1 LPAGVT
7 ENTTIAAY
15 PVAKARVGG
24 RVLDD
29 FLHALV
35 ANFAVVGTVFALWTL
50 AQEWLHRHRRPVR
63 QFALGTFMGLSAMA
77 TIVFAVEGQPGVL
90 LDLRSAPLAI
100 AGLFGGPLAAMIAA
114 ALTGSYRIA
123 VGGAGMVHGL
133 ISIGIVALIGVIVHL
148 VLNGRPPKALHVVGV
163 ASAIALVSLLT
174 TLTLPALTEALRAM
188 AAPAAAL
195 IFVAT
200 LLAGFVV
207 TRGEARSAE
216 RDLLSAALTRSP
228 EYFYIKDRASRF
240 VAANLHVAQNAGL
253 QQPEQ
258 LIGKTDFDLTDPGR
272 ASQLLEEEQQILRT
286 GQPVL
291 GRKERLI
298 DAAGR
303 TRWFLTSKVAL
314 HNADGEAI
322 GIAGTT
328 RDITEQQRLEA
339 ELTDSRNLL
348 SYAVNEMSDGLA
360 MFDRN
365 GVLVYCNERYQS
377 LFPLTGEVRKPGA
390 HIRDIL
396 MRVVE
401 TGEQLNLGDPEV
413 WLQVV
418 SGSLGKPSEEQVN
431 LFDGRWLLIKT
442 QPTEEGAAMVVIS
455 DITSVKQTEGELRS
469 LTTELKLLAETDGL
483 TGLMNRRSFDV
494 RFAEELERGQLEKR
508 DFSLVMFDVDWFKSY
523 NDSLGHPA
531 GDECLRVVGRCL
543 RMALLRHGDLAARYG
558 GEEFVAIL
566 PDADEDS
573 ALVVADRV
581 RLALAELRLPHPAA
595 PGRIV
600 TVSAGVASY
609 AANDMRRSAGQLLSR
624 ADEALYD
631 AKAAG
636 RNRVLGWKPRDT
648 ARVVS

>member
-1 LPAGVT
+1 M
-7 ENTTIAAY
+7 
-15 PVAKARVGG
+15 
-24 RVLDD
+24 DD
-29 FLHALV
+29 FWHALV

-63 QFALGTFMGLSAMA
+63 QFALGTFMGLSAVA

-100 AGLFGGPLAAMIAA
+100 AGLFGGPLAAVIAA
-114 ALTGSYRIA
+114 ALTGSYRVA
-123 VGGAGMVHGL
+123 VGGAGTIHGL
-133 ISIGIVALIGVIVHL
+133 ISIGIVSLIGVIIHL
-148 VLNGRPPKALHVVGV
+148 VLNGRTPKALHIVGV
-163 ASAIALVSLLT
+163 ASVIALVSLLT
-174 TLTLPALTEALRAM
+174 TLTVPELTDALRTM

-216 RDLLSAALTRSP
+216 RDLMNAALTRSP
-228 EYFYIKDRASRF
+228 EYFYIKDRSSRF
-240 VAANLHVAQNAGL
+240 VAANLHVAQNAGY
-253 QQPEQ
+253 QTPEQ
-258 LIGKTDFDLTDPGR
+258 LIGKTDFHLTDAPR
-272 ASQLLEEEQQILRT
+272 AGQLMREEQEILRT
-286 GQPVL
+286 GQPLL
-291 GRKERLI
+291 GRKERI
-298 DAAGR
+298 VDANGR
-303 TRWFLTSKVAL
+303 ERWYLTSKVAL

-328 RDITEQQRLEA
+328 RDITEQQRLDA
-339 ELTDSRNLL
+339 ALTDSRNLL
-348 SYAVNEMSDGLA
+348 NYAVNEMSDGLA

-365 GVLVYCNERYQS
+365 GYLVYCNARYQS
-377 LFPLTGEVRKPGA
+377 LFPLTGNVRKPGA

-396 MRVVE
+396 MRVVQ

-418 SGSLGKPSEEQVN
+418 SSSLGKHSEEQVN

-442 QPTEEGAAMVVIS
+442 RPTEEGAAMVVIS
-455 DITSVKQTEGELRS
+455 DITTVKRAEGELRT

-494 RFAEELERGQLEKR
+494 RFAEELERSQLEKR
-508 DFSLVMFDVDWFKSY
+508 PFSLVMFDVDWFKSY
-523 NDSLGHPA
+523 NDTLGHPA
-531 GDECLRVVGRCL
+531 GDECLKVVGRCL

-566 PDADEDS
+566 PNTDEDS
-573 ALVVADRV
+573 AFVVADRV
-581 RLALAELRLPHPAA
+581 RVALVELGLPHPATVS
-595 PGRIV
+595 RIV
-600 TVSAGVASY
+600 TLSAGVASY
-609 AANDMRRSAGQLLSR
+609 AGDESRRSAGQLLSR

-631 AKAAG
+631 AKGAG
-636 RNRVLGWKPRDT
+636 RNRVMGWKPRDA
-648 ARVVS
+648 ARGVG

>member
-1 LPAGVT
+1 M
-7 ENTTIAAY
+7 
-15 PVAKARVGG
+15 
-24 RVLDD
+24 DD
-29 FLHALV
+29 FWHALV

-77 TIVFAVEGQPGVL
+77 TIVFAVEDQPGVL

-100 AGLFGGPLAAMIAA
+100 AGLFGGPLAAVIAA
-114 ALTGSYRIA
+114 VLTGSYRIA

-148 VLNGRPPKALHVVGV
+148 VLNGRTPRAVHIIGV
-163 ASAIALVSLLT
+163 AAAIALVSLLT
-174 TLTLPALTEALRAM
+174 TLTVPALTEALKAM

-216 RDLLSAALTRSP
+216 RDLMSAALTRSP
-228 EYFYIKDRASRF
+228 EYFYIKDRSSRF
-240 VAANLHVAQNAGL
+240 VAANLHVAQNAGYDR
-253 QQPEQ
+253 PEQ
-258 LIGKTDFDLTDPGR
+258 LLGKTDFDLTDKAR
-272 ASQLLEEEQQILRT
+272 AEQLLQEEQEIMRT
-286 GQPVL
+286 GRPML
-291 GRKERLI
+291 ARKERLV
-298 DAAGR
+298 DAGGR
-303 TRWFLTSKVAL
+303 ERWYLTSKVAL
-314 HNADGEAI
+314 HNADGEPI

-339 ELTDSRNLL
+339 ALTDSRNLL
-348 SYAVNEMSDGLA
+348 SYAVHEMSDGLA

-365 GVLVYCNERYQS
+365 GYLVYCNERYRS
-377 LFPLTGEVRKPGA
+377 LFPLTGTVRKPGA

-396 MRVVE
+396 VRVVE

-418 SGSLGKPSEEQVN
+418 AGSLSKHSEEQVN

-442 QPTEEGAAMVVIS
+442 RPTDEGAAMVVIS
-455 DITSVKQTEGELRS
+455 DITTVKQAEGELRS

-494 RFAEELERGQLEKR
+494 RLAEELERSQVER
-508 DFSLVMFDVDWFKSY
+508 RAFSLVMFDVDWFKSY
-523 NDSLGHPA
+523 NDTLGHPA

-566 PDADEDS
+566 PNTDEDS
-573 ALVVADRV
+573 AFVVADRV
-581 RLALAELRLPHPAA
+581 RAALAELGLPHPATLN
-595 PGRIV
+595 RIV
-600 TVSAGVASY
+600 TLSAGVASY
-609 AANDMRRSAGQLLSR
+609 ASDEARRSAGQLLSR

-631 AKAAG
+631 AKAGG
-636 RNRVLGWKPRDT
+636 RNRVIGWTPRDK
-648 ARVVS
+648 ARVSP